1 MSLPRDLVELLL
13 AFGDAEVRYLVI
25 GGHAVSLHARPRSTK
40 DLDIWLDAD
49 RENIDRVCGALQSF
63 GVPTELVDQL
73 RTADPDEIVWMGR
86 VPARID
92 FLQTLVGVDF
102 VTAWQRRVMA
112 TIDGV
117 RVNFIAREDLIANK
131 KAAGRPQDLRDVRAL
146 ERAAASP
153 RKAVATGR
161 TAQKKPRTRRK

>member
-13 AFGDAEVRYLVI
+13 AFGDAKVRYLVI
-25 GGHAVSLHARPRSTK
+25 GGHAVSMHARPRSTK
-40 DLDIWLDAD
+40 DLDIWLDTD
-49 RENIDRVCGALQSF
+49 RENIEQACTALQAF
-63 GVPTELVDQL
+63 GVPNDLTDQL
-73 RTADPDEIVWMGR
+73 RVARPDEIVWMGR

-102 VTAWQRRVMA
+102 HGAWQRRVVA

-117 RVNFIAREDLIANK
+117 HVNFIAREDLIANK

-146 ERAAASP
+146 ERAAASE
-153 RKAVATGR
+153 RKTISGQRR
-161 TAQKKPRTRRK
+161 TSRKTRSRK